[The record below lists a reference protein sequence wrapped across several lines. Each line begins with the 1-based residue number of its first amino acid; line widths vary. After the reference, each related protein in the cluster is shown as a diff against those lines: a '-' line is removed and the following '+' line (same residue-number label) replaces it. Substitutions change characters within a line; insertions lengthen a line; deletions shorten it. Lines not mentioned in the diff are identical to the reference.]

1 MRRKVFFGCSCFYTQ
16 TTPISNYDKK
26 WPHRYEIGV
35 ENWVLDSVIIMQKV
49 DIFVVLAR
57 NMPDGAEKKR
67 IMAEKE
73 KLHLGQ
79 VVLVGAERMVGII
92 DGLTQTFAGVRLD
105 GGGYVFCGYGELVAG
120 GAE

>member
-1 MRRKVFFGCSCFYTQ
+1 ME
-16 TTPISNYDKK
+16 P
-26 WPHRYEIGV
+26 
-35 ENWVLDSVIIMQKV
+35 
-49 DIFVVLAR
+49 
-57 NMPDGAEKKR
+57 KKR

-105 GGGYVFCGYGELVAG
+105 GGGYVYCGYGELVAG